1 MLGENRQV
9 PAVCRFRSWTY
20 LFEQQALL
28 TACRLVAEMPNTTYT
43 CVYIYMYIYCDDR
56 KELMTLSPVAMTMTA
71 QVVVDVR
78 FCVAMILIV
87 AAVDEIVDAGS
98 HGRRHNDF
106 VFGSSP
112 NY

>member
-1 MLGENRQV
+1 
-9 PAVCRFRSWTY
+9 
-20 LFEQQALL
+20 
-28 TACRLVAEMPNTTYT
+28 
-43 CVYIYMYIYCDDR
+43 MYIYCDDR

-87 AAVDEIVDAGS
+87 TILIVTAVDEIVDAGS

-106 VFGSSP
+106 VVGSSP